1 MSKSA
6 RKLVVCEAHEI
17 IDSTYFLELSELRI
31 IQLCLAKV
39 FVKEGIQEDI
49 WYPVD
54 KKLYADTFNVTE
66 ETAYEALLQAAKQL
80 MSRSITLKSC
90 LLDETISEKSRS
102 KTVIGWV
109 SNIRYNNDTM
119 QLELKWSS
127 GLVKILNKLGLE
139 YPYSKYY
146 LDHSSG
152 LKSLHAMRLYRLL
165 NRYAY
170 CHHASLELEE
180 FLKLMGI
187 GLSKE
192 ESAYS
197 EFKYL
202 NKYILKPA
210 IENIN
215 SNTNLTVSVSTIKLA
230 RRVHKLHF
238 KINKKANCMLD

>member
-1 MSKSA
+1 MSKTNI
-6 RKLVVCEAHEI
+6 KLVVCETHEI

-31 IQLCLAKV
+31 LQLCLAKV
-39 FVKEGIQEDI
+39 FLKAGVQEDV

-54 KKLYADTFNVTE
+54 KKLYADTYNVSE

-80 MSRSITLKSC
+80 MSRSIILKSS
-90 LLDETISEKSRS
+90 LLDETISEKSKS
-102 KTVIGWV
+102 KTVIGWL
-109 SNIRYNNDTM
+109 SNIRYNHDTR
-119 QLELKWSS
+119 QLELKWSD

-146 LDHSSG
+146 LDHTSG

-165 NRYAY
+165 NRYTY
-170 CHHASLELEE
+170 CHYATIELAE

-187 GLSKE
+187 GVDKD
-192 ESAYS
+192 ESVYG

-215 SNTNLTVSVSTIKLA
+215 SNTNLIVSVSTIKLA

-238 KINKKANCMLD
+238 KINKKINYMLD